1 MSEMNR
7 NTLWKDALSSLN
19 HSWGRFIGITLLMAV
34 SAFTFIGLK
43 MAGPDMKN
51 TAQTYYQEVNL
62 ADLTVS
68 SNYGLDKND
77 TQTIKNQAKKATLD
91 FGYLQDA
98 TINNSKTS
106 LRVLSESKNIS
117 TSQLI
122 SGNFPKKDNQ
132 IAISY
137 LLRNKYHIGE
147 WITLNE
153 HSNLKNS
160 RFKIVGFI
168 RPSEYTD
175 KSNLG
180 QTNVGTGQLSGVAI
194 VKKSAFKAQSYS
206 IARIRFNKTKEL
218 DPYSSTYQKFIDNK
232 KERLTNSL
240 AQNSKLKKTEVDNN
254 FKDAQ
259 KQIRQAKEQIQLAEN
274 NGLNMSR
281 EKARLEKQQK
291 KLNEQ
296 EQEIKQLGSI
306 SYYVNDRKNDSGYD
320 TYQSN
325 SEKIELITNIFPV
338 FLFAVAA
345 LVSFSTMTR
354 FIDEERQNIG
364 VLRALGYS
372 KLDTSLKFVIYSLTA
387 ALTGVF
393 IGAIGGY
400 WILPRIIFNAYTA
413 NLTLTNFQSG
423 FSWKYLFLTFLIS
436 ILCTTGAAVI
446 QLFIVLRAKTS
457 ELLLPKPPKN
467 GSRILLEKIKP
478 FWQHLSF
485 NYKVTLRNIF
495 RYKVKMIMTI
505 LGIAGCT
512 GLLMMGFG
520 IRDSLA
526 GIGQKQ
532 YSEIIKYDLIAIDKN
547 SLSSEQSSRLNQKL
561 SSSQVNKYLPVYFEN
576 VSKKIAGT
584 NQDLSIIV
592 PEKSSQISKYIS
604 LRNRSSGQKINLNSR
619 GIVIS
624 EKLAKLLNLSIGDEL
639 SLVTT
644 NGKKVKLPIS
654 NICEMYM
661 GHYVLMNSKVYQKY
675 FNKKVNSNA
684 QLIELNNK
692 KQTNSFANSLMKTGA
707 VSAINLNT
715 NNQQIIDSL
724 IQSMNKV
731 IFLLIGLAALL
742 AVVVIFTLTTTNL
755 EERMREIATLKV
767 LGFYNNEASLYI
779 YRETIILS
787 IFGILI
793 GFLVG
798 NWLHGFIIDN
808 LAPLNAIFRP
818 RILFSNYLLSALIP
832 LVITGIMAIFVNRK
846 IKEVNM
852 LEALK
857 SVD

>member
-1 MSEMNR
+1 
-7 NTLWKDALSSLN
+7 
-19 HSWGRFIGITLLMAV
+19 
-34 SAFTFIGLK
+34 
-43 MAGPDMKN
+43 
-51 TAQTYYQEVNL
+51 
-62 ADLTVS
+62 
-68 SNYGLDKND
+68 
-77 TQTIKNQAKKATLD
+77 
-91 FGYLQDA
+91 
-98 TINNSKTS
+98 
-106 LRVLSESKNIS
+106 
-117 TSQLI
+117 
-122 SGNFPKKDNQ
+122 
-132 IAISY
+132 
-137 LLRNKYHIGE
+137 
-147 WITLNE
+147 
-153 HSNLKNS
+153 
-160 RFKIVGFI
+160 
-168 RPSEYTD
+168 
-175 KSNLG
+175 
-180 QTNVGTGQLSGVAI
+180 
-194 VKKSAFKAQSYS
+194 
-206 IARIRFNKTKEL
+206 
-218 DPYSSTYQKFIDNK
+218 
-232 KERLTNSL
+232 
-240 AQNSKLKKTEVDNN
+240 
-254 FKDAQ
+254 
-259 KQIRQAKEQIQLAEN
+259 
-274 NGLNMSR
+274 MSR

-547 SLSSEQSSRLNQKL
+547 SLSSEQSTKLNQKL

-661 GHYVLMNSKVYQKY
+661 GHYLLMNSNVYQKY

-808 LAPLNAIFRP
+808 LAPLNAMFRP
-818 RILFSNYLLSALIP
+818 GILFSNYLLSALIP

>member
-1 MSEMNR
+1 MNR

-51 TAQTYYQEVNL
+51 TAQTYYQDVNL

-661 GHYVLMNSKVYQKY
+661 GHYVLMNSNVYQKY

-793 GFLVG
+793 GFLIG

-808 LAPLNAIFRP
+808 LSPLNAMFRP
-818 RILFSNYLLSALIP
+818 GILFSNYLLSALIP

>member
-1 MSEMNR
+1 MNR

-467 GSRILLEKIKP
+467 GSRILLEKIKS

-661 GHYVLMNSKVYQKY
+661 GHYVLMNSNVYQKY

-793 GFLVG
+793 GFLIG

-808 LAPLNAIFRP
+808 LSPLNAMFRP
-818 RILFSNYLLSALIP
+818 GILFSNYLLSALIP

>member
-1 MSEMNR
+1 MNR

-624 EKLAKLLNLSIGDEL
+624 EKLAKLLNLSIR
-639 SLVTT
+639 
-644 NGKKVKLPIS
+644 KL
-654 NICEMYM
+654 
-661 GHYVLMNSKVYQKY
+661 Q
-675 FNKKVNSNA
+675 
-684 QLIELNNK
+684 
-692 KQTNSFANSLMKTGA
+692 
-707 VSAINLNT
+707 
-715 NNQQIIDSL
+715 
-724 IQSMNKV
+724 
-731 IFLLIGLAALL
+731 
-742 AVVVIFTLTTTNL
+742 
-755 EERMREIATLKV
+755 
-767 LGFYNNEASLYI
+767 
-779 YRETIILS
+779 
-787 IFGILI
+787 
-793 GFLVG
+793 
-798 NWLHGFIIDN
+798 
-808 LAPLNAIFRP
+808 
-818 RILFSNYLLSALIP
+818 
-832 LVITGIMAIFVNRK
+832 
-846 IKEVNM
+846 
-852 LEALK
+852 
-857 SVD
+857 

>member
-1 MSEMNR
+1 MNR

-19 HSWGRFIGITLLMAV
+19 HSWGRFIGILLLMAV
-34 SAFTFIGLK
+34 SAFAFIGLK
-43 MAGPDMKN
+43 MAGPDMRN
-51 TAQTYYQEVNL
+51 TAQTYYQDVNL

-77 TQTIKNQAKKATLD
+77 TQTIKKQAKKATIY
-91 FGYLQDA
+91 FGYLQDT

-122 SGNFPKKDNQ
+122 SGKLPKKDNQ

-137 LLRNKYHIGE
+137 LLRDKYHLGE

-153 HSNLKNS
+153 PSNLKNS
-160 RFKIVGFI
+160 RFKIVGFM

-175 KSNLG
+175 KSEIG
-180 QTNVGTGQLSGVAI
+180 QTNVGTGQLSGIAV
-194 VKKSAFKAQSYS
+194 VKKNAFKSQNYS

-232 KERLTNSL
+232 KERITNSL
-240 AQNSKLKKTEVDNN
+240 KQSGKLKKVEVDNN
-254 FKDAQ
+254 FKAAQ
-259 KQIRQAKEQIQLAEN
+259 KQIKQAKAQIQLAEN
-274 NGLNMSR
+274 NGLEITK
-281 EKARLEKQQK
+281 EKEKLEKQQK

-296 EQEIKQLGSI
+296 KQEMKQLGSI

-413 NLTLTNFQSG
+413 NLTLTNFQSS

-547 SLSSEQSSRLNQKL
+547 SLSSEQSTKLNQKL

-661 GHYVLMNSKVYQKY
+661 GHYVLMNSNVYQKY

-808 LAPLNAIFRP
+808 LAPLNAMFRP
-818 RILFSNYLLSALIP
+818 GILFSNYLLSALIP

>member
-1 MSEMNR
+1 MNR

-194 VKKSAFKAQSYS
+194 VTKSAFKAQSYS

-661 GHYVLMNSKVYQKY
+661 GHYVLMNSNVYQKY

-793 GFLVG
+793 GFLIG

-808 LAPLNAIFRP
+808 LSPLNAMFRP
-818 RILFSNYLLSALIP
+818 GILFSNYLLSALIP

>member
-1 MSEMNR
+1 MNR

-132 IAISY
+132 IVLSY
-137 LLRNKYHIGE
+137 LLRNKYHVGE

-259 KQIRQAKEQIQLAEN
+259 KQIKQAKEQIQLAEN
-274 NGLNMSR
+274 NGLDMSR

-547 SLSSEQSSRLNQKL
+547 SLSSEQSTKLNQKL

-661 GHYVLMNSKVYQKY
+661 GHYVLMNSNVYQKY

-793 GFLVG
+793 GFLIG

-808 LAPLNAIFRP
+808 LAPLNAMFRP
-818 RILFSNYLLSALIP
+818 GILFSNYLLSALIP

>member
-1 MSEMNR
+1 MNR

-644 NGKKVKLPIS
+644 NGKKVELPIS

-661 GHYVLMNSKVYQKY
+661 GHYVLMNSNVYQKY

-742 AVVVIFTLTTTNL
+742 AVVVIFTLTTTNI

-808 LAPLNAIFRP
+808 LAPLNAMFRP
-818 RILFSNYLLSALIP
+818 GILFSNYLLSALIP

>member
-1 MSEMNR
+1 MNR

-51 TAQTYYQEVNL
+51 TTQTYYQEVNL

-661 GHYVLMNSKVYQKY
+661 GHYVLMNSNVYQKY

-793 GFLVG
+793 GFLIG

-808 LAPLNAIFRP
+808 LSPLNAMFRP
-818 RILFSNYLLSALIP
+818 GILFSNYLLSALIP

>member
-1 MSEMNR
+1 MNR
-7 NTLWKDALSSLN
+7 RILWKDALSSLN
-19 HSWGRFIGITLLMAV
+19 HSWGRFIGILLLMAV
-34 SAFTFIGLK
+34 SAFAFIGLK
-43 MAGPDMKN
+43 MAGPDMRN
-51 TAQTYYQEVNL
+51 TAQTYYQDVNL

-77 TQTIKNQAKKATLD
+77 TQTIKKQAKKATID
-91 FGYLQDA
+91 FGYLQDT

-117 TSQLI
+117 TNQLI

-132 IAISY
+132 IVLSY

-661 GHYVLMNSKVYQKY
+661 GHYVLMNSNVYQKY

-742 AVVVIFTLTTTNL
+742 SVVVIFTLTTTNL

-793 GFLVG
+793 GFLIG

-808 LAPLNAIFRP
+808 LSPLNAMFRP
-818 RILFSNYLLSALIP
+818 GILFSNYLLSALIP

>member
-1 MSEMNR
+1 MNR
-7 NTLWKDALSSLN
+7 RILWKDALSSLN
-19 HSWGRFIGITLLMAV
+19 HSWGRFIGILLLMAV
-34 SAFTFIGLK
+34 SAFAFIGLK
-43 MAGPDMKN
+43 MAGPDMRN
-51 TAQTYYQEVNL
+51 TAQTYYQDVNL

-77 TQTIKNQAKKATLD
+77 TQTIKKQAKKATID
-91 FGYLQDA
+91 FGYLQDT

-117 TSQLI
+117 TNQLI

-132 IAISY
+132 IVLSY

-400 WILPRIIFNAYTA
+400 WVLPRIIFNAYTA

-592 PEKSSQISKYIS
+592 PEKSSEISKYIS

-661 GHYVLMNSKVYQKY
+661 GHYVLMNSNVYQKY

-793 GFLVG
+793 GFLIG

-808 LAPLNAIFRP
+808 LSPLNAMFRP
-818 RILFSNYLLSALIP
+818 GILFSNYLLSALIP

>member
-1 MSEMNR
+1 MNR

-43 MAGPDMKN
+43 MAGPDMRN

-661 GHYVLMNSKVYQKY
+661 GHYVLMNSNVYQKY

-793 GFLVG
+793 GFLIG

-808 LAPLNAIFRP
+808 LSPLNAMFRP
-818 RILFSNYLLSALIP
+818 GILFSNYLLSALIP

>member
-661 GHYVLMNSKVYQKY
+661 GHYVLMNSNVYQKY

-793 GFLVG
+793 GFLIG

-808 LAPLNAIFRP
+808 LSPLNAMFRP
-818 RILFSNYLLSALIP
+818 GILFSNYLLSALIP

-857 SVD
+857 SLD

>member
-1 MSEMNR
+1 MNR

-34 SAFTFIGLK
+34 SAFAFIGLK
-43 MAGPDMKN
+43 MAGPDMRN
-51 TAQTYYQEVNL
+51 TAQTYYQDVNL

-77 TQTIKNQAKKATLD
+77 TQTIKNQAKKATID
-91 FGYLQDA
+91 FGYLQDT

-122 SGNFPKKDNQ
+122 SGNLPKKDNQ

-137 LLRNKYHIGE
+137 LLRDKYHIGE

-259 KQIRQAKEQIQLAEN
+259 KQIKQAKKQIQLAEN
-274 NGLNMSR
+274 NGLDMSR

-446 QLFIVLRAKTS
+446 QLFIVLQAKTS

-592 PEKSSQISKYIS
+592 PEKSSEISKYIS

-661 GHYVLMNSKVYQKY
+661 GHYVLMNSNVYQKY

-793 GFLVG
+793 GFLIG

-808 LAPLNAIFRP
+808 LSPLNAMFRP
-818 RILFSNYLLSALIP
+818 GILFSNYLLSALIP

>member
-1 MSEMNR
+1 MNR
-7 NTLWKDALSSLN
+7 RILWKDALSSLN
-19 HSWGRFIGITLLMAV
+19 HSWGRFIGILLLMAV
-34 SAFTFIGLK
+34 SAFAFIGLK
-43 MAGPDMKN
+43 MAGPDMRN
-51 TAQTYYQEVNL
+51 TAQTYYQDVNL

-77 TQTIKNQAKKATLD
+77 TQTIKKQAKKATID
-91 FGYLQDA
+91 FGYLQDT

-117 TSQLI
+117 TNQLI

-132 IAISY
+132 IVLSY

-661 GHYVLMNSKVYQKY
+661 GHYVLMNSNVYQKY
-675 FNKKVNSNA
+675 LIKK
-684 QLIELNNK
+684 
-692 KQTNSFANSLMKTGA
+692 
-707 VSAINLNT
+707 
-715 NNQQIIDSL
+715 
-724 IQSMNKV
+724 
-731 IFLLIGLAALL
+731 
-742 AVVVIFTLTTTNL
+742 
-755 EERMREIATLKV
+755 
-767 LGFYNNEASLYI
+767 
-779 YRETIILS
+779 
-787 IFGILI
+787 
-793 GFLVG
+793 
-798 NWLHGFIIDN
+798 
-808 LAPLNAIFRP
+808 
-818 RILFSNYLLSALIP
+818 
-832 LVITGIMAIFVNRK
+832 
-846 IKEVNM
+846 
-852 LEALK
+852 
-857 SVD
+857 

>member
-1 MSEMNR
+1 MNR

>member
-1 MSEMNR
+1 MNR
-7 NTLWKDALSSLN
+7 RILWKDALSSLN
-19 HSWGRFIGITLLMAV
+19 HSWGRFIGILLLMAV
-34 SAFTFIGLK
+34 SAFAFIGLK
-43 MAGPDMKN
+43 MAGPDMRN
-51 TAQTYYQEVNL
+51 TAQTYYQDVKL

-68 SNYGLDKND
+68 SNYGLDKKD
-77 TQTIKNQAKKATLD
+77 TQTIKKQAKKATMD
-91 FGYLQDA
+91 FGYLQDT

-132 IAISY
+132 IVLSY

-240 AQNSKLKKTEVDNN
+240 KQSGKLKKVEVDNN
-254 FKDAQ
+254 FKAAQ
-259 KQIRQAKEQIQLAEN
+259 EQIKQAKAQIQLAEN
-274 NGLNMSR
+274 NGLEMTK
-281 EKARLEKQQK
+281 EKEKLEKQQK

-296 EQEIKQLGSI
+296 KQEMKQLGSI

-387 ALTGVF
+387 ALTGVLV
-393 IGAIGGY
+393 GAIGGY

-423 FSWKYLFLTFLIS
+423 FSWKYLFLTILIA

-547 SLSSEQSSRLNQKL
+547 SLSSEQSTKLNQKL

-584 NQDLSIIV
+584 NQELSIIV

-661 GHYVLMNSKVYQKY
+661 GHYLLMNSNVYQKY

-787 IFGILI
+787 IFVNCNIKLDTSCSLI
-793 GFLVG
+793 DV
-798 NWLHGFIIDN
+798 
-808 LAPLNAIFRP
+808 
-818 RILFSNYLLSALIP
+818 
-832 LVITGIMAIFVNRK
+832 V
-846 IKEVNM
+846 
-852 LEALK
+852 
-857 SVD
+857 

>member
-1 MSEMNR
+1 MNR

-446 QLFIVLRAKTS
+446 QLFIVMRAKTS

-478 FWQHLSF
+478 FWQHLS
-485 NYKVTLRNIF
+485 
-495 RYKVKMIMTI
+495 
-505 LGIAGCT
+505 
-512 GLLMMGFG
+512 
-520 IRDSLA
+520 
-526 GIGQKQ
+526 
-532 YSEIIKYDLIAIDKN
+532 
-547 SLSSEQSSRLNQKL
+547 
-561 SSSQVNKYLPVYFEN
+561 
-576 VSKKIAGT
+576 
-584 NQDLSIIV
+584 
-592 PEKSSQISKYIS
+592 
-604 LRNRSSGQKINLNSR
+604 
-619 GIVIS
+619 
-624 EKLAKLLNLSIGDEL
+624 
-639 SLVTT
+639 
-644 NGKKVKLPIS
+644 
-654 NICEMYM
+654 
-661 GHYVLMNSKVYQKY
+661 
-675 FNKKVNSNA
+675 
-684 QLIELNNK
+684 
-692 KQTNSFANSLMKTGA
+692 
-707 VSAINLNT
+707 
-715 NNQQIIDSL
+715 
-724 IQSMNKV
+724 
-731 IFLLIGLAALL
+731 LIG
-742 AVVVIFTLTTTNL
+742 TL
-755 EERMREIATLKV
+755 EQ
-767 LGFYNNEASLYI
+767 
-779 YRETIILS
+779 
-787 IFGILI
+787 
-793 GFLVG
+793 
-798 NWLHGFIIDN
+798 
-808 LAPLNAIFRP
+808 
-818 RILFSNYLLSALIP
+818 
-832 LVITGIMAIFVNRK
+832 
-846 IKEVNM
+846 
-852 LEALK
+852 K
-857 SVD
+857 S

>member
-1 MSEMNR
+1 MNR

-43 MAGPDMKN
+43 MAGPDMRN

-661 GHYVLMNSKVYQKY
+661 GHYVLMNSNVYQKY

-793 GFLVG
+793 GFLIG

-808 LAPLNAIFRP
+808 LAPLNAMFKP
-818 RILFSNYLLSALIP
+818 GILFSNYLLSALIP

>member
-1 MSEMNR
+1 MNR
-7 NTLWKDALSSLN
+7 RILWKDALSSLN
-19 HSWGRFIGITLLMAV
+19 HSWGRFIGILLLMAV
-34 SAFTFIGLK
+34 SAFAFIGLK
-43 MAGPDMKN
+43 MAGPDMRN
-51 TAQTYYQEVNL
+51 TAQTYYQDVNL

-77 TQTIKNQAKKATLD
+77 TQTIKNQAKKATID
-91 FGYLQDA
+91 FGYLQDT

-106 LRVLSESKNIS
+106 LRVLSENKNIS
-117 TSQLI
+117 TNQLI

-137 LLRNKYHIGE
+137 LLRDKYHLGE
-147 WITLNE
+147 WITLNQ

-160 RFKIVGFI
+160 RFKIVGFM

-175 KSNLG
+175 KSEIG
-180 QTNVGTGQLSGVAI
+180 QTNVGTGQLSGIAV
-194 VKKSAFKAQSYS
+194 VKKNAFKSQNYS

-218 DPYSSTYQKFIDNK
+218 DPYSSTYQKFVDNK

-240 AQNSKLKKTEVDNN
+240 KQSGKLKKAEVNNN
-254 FKDAQ
+254 FKAAQ
-259 KQIRQAKEQIQLAEN
+259 KQIKQAKAQIQLAEI
-274 NGLNMSR
+274 NGLEMTK
-281 EKARLEKQQK
+281 EKEKLEKQQK

-296 EQEIKQLGSI
+296 KQEMKQLGSI

-387 ALTGVF
+387 ALTSVF

-400 WILPRIIFNAYTA
+400 WILPQIIFNAYTA

-423 FSWKYLFLTFLIS
+423 FSWKYLFLTILIA

-532 YSEIIKYDLIAIDKN
+532 YNEIIKYDLIAVDKN
-547 SLSSEQSSRLNQKL
+547 SLSSEQSTKLNQKL
-561 SSSQVNKYLPVYFEN
+561 SSSQVKKYLPVYFEN

-584 NQDLSIIV
+584 NQNLSIIV
-592 PEKSSQISKYIS
+592 PEKSSEISKYIS
-604 LRNRSSGQKINLNSR
+604 LRNRTSGQKISLNNK

-624 EKLAKLLNLSIGDEL
+624 EKLAKLLNLSVGDDL
-639 SLVTT
+639 SLINT

-661 GHYVLMNSKVYQKY
+661 GHYVLMNSNVYQKH
-675 FNKKVNSNA
+675 FGQKVPSNA

-692 KQTNSFANSLMKTGA
+692 NQINSFASSLIKTGA

-724 IQSMNKV
+724 IQSMDKV
-731 IFLLIGLAALL
+731 MFLLIGLAAVL
-742 AVVVIFTLTTTNL
+742 AIVVIFTLTTTNL

-793 GFLVG
+793 GFLIG
-798 NWLHGFIIDN
+798 NWLHAFIIDN
-808 LAPLNAIFRP
+808 LAPLNAMFKP
-818 RILFSNYLLSALIP
+818 GILFSNYLLSALIP
-832 LVITGIMAIFVNRK
+832 LVITAIMSVFVNRK

>member
-1 MSEMNR
+1 MNR
-7 NTLWKDALSSLN
+7 RILWKDALSSLN
-19 HSWGRFIGITLLMAV
+19 HSWGRFIGILLLMAV
-34 SAFTFIGLK
+34 SAFAFIGLK
-43 MAGPDMKN
+43 MAGPDMRN
-51 TAQTYYQEVNL
+51 TAQTYYQDVNL
-62 ADLTVS
+62 ADLTVN

-77 TQTIKNQAKKATLD
+77 AQTIKKQTKKATID
-91 FGYLQDA
+91 FGYLQNT

-117 TSQLI
+117 TNQLI

-132 IAISY
+132 IVLSY
-137 LLRNKYHIGE
+137 LLRDKYHIGE

-153 HSNLKNS
+153 HTNLKNS
-160 RFKIVGFI
+160 RFKIVGFM

-175 KSNLG
+175 KSEIG
-180 QTNVGTGQLSGVAI
+180 QTNVGTGQLSGIAV
-194 VKKSAFKAQSYS
+194 VKKSAFKAQNYS
-206 IARIRFNKTKEL
+206 IARIRFNKTKDL

-240 AQNSKLKKTEVDNN
+240 KQSGKSKKAEVNNN
-254 FKDAQ
+254 FKAVE
-259 KQIRQAKEQIQLAEN
+259 KQIKQAKEQIQLAEN
-274 NGLNMSR
+274 NGLEMTK
-281 EKARLEKQQK
+281 EKEKLEKQQK

-423 FSWKYLFLTFLIS
+423 FSWKYLFLTILIA
-436 ILCTTGAAVI
+436 ILCTTGAAII
-446 QLFIVLRAKTS
+446 QLFIVLQAKTS

-532 YSEIIKYDLIAIDKN
+532 YSEIIKYDLIVVDKD

-592 PEKSSQISKYIS
+592 PEKSSEISKYIS

-624 EKLAKLLNLSIGDEL
+624 EKLAKLLNLSIGDDL
-639 SLVTT
+639 SLTNI

-675 FNKKVNSNA
+675 FDKKVNSNA

-731 IFLLIGLAALL
+731 MFLLIGLAALL

-793 GFLVG
+793 GFLIG

-808 LAPLNAIFRP
+808 LAPLNAMFKP
-818 RILFSNYLLSALIP
+818 GILFSNYLLSALIP

>member
-1 MSEMNR
+1 MNR

-661 GHYVLMNSKVYQKY
+661 GHYVLMNSNVYQKY

-808 LAPLNAIFRP
+808 LAPLNAMFRP
-818 RILFSNYLLSALIP
+818 GILFSNYLLSALIP

>member
-1 MSEMNR
+1 MNR

-147 WITLNE
+147 WITLNK

-644 NGKKVKLPIS
+644 NGKKVKLPIG

-661 GHYVLMNSKVYQKY
+661 GHYVLMNSNVYQKY

-793 GFLVG
+793 GFLIG

-808 LAPLNAIFRP
+808 LSPLNAMFRP
-818 RILFSNYLLSALIP
+818 GILFSNYLLSALIP

>member
-1 MSEMNR
+1 MR
-7 NTLWKDALSSLN
+7 
-19 HSWGRFIGITLLMAV
+19 
-34 SAFTFIGLK
+34 
-43 MAGPDMKN
+43 N
-51 TAQTYYQEVNL
+51 TAQTYYQDVKL

-68 SNYGLDKND
+68 SNYGLDKKD
-77 TQTIKNQAKKATLD
+77 TQTIKKQAKKATMD
-91 FGYLQDA
+91 FGYLQDT

-132 IAISY
+132 IVLSY

-240 AQNSKLKKTEVDNN
+240 KQSGKLKKVEVDNN
-254 FKDAQ
+254 FKAAQ
-259 KQIRQAKEQIQLAEN
+259 EQIKQAKAQIQLAEN
-274 NGLNMSR
+274 NGLEMTK
-281 EKARLEKQQK
+281 EKEKLEKQQK

-296 EQEIKQLGSI
+296 KQEMKQLGSI

-387 ALTGVF
+387 ALTGVLV
-393 IGAIGGY
+393 GAIGGY

-423 FSWKYLFLTFLIS
+423 FSWKYLFLTILIA

-547 SLSSEQSSRLNQKL
+547 SLSSEQSTKLNQKL

-584 NQDLSIIV
+584 NQELSIIV

-661 GHYVLMNSKVYQKY
+661 GHYLLMNSNVYQKY

-808 LAPLNAIFRP
+808 LAPLNAMFRP
-818 RILFSNYLLSALIP
+818 GILFSNYLLSALIP

>member
-1 MSEMNR
+1 MR
-7 NTLWKDALSSLN
+7 
-19 HSWGRFIGITLLMAV
+19 
-34 SAFTFIGLK
+34 
-43 MAGPDMKN
+43 N
-51 TAQTYYQEVNL
+51 TAQTYYQDVNL

-77 TQTIKNQAKKATLD
+77 TQTIKKQAKKATID
-91 FGYLQDA
+91 FGYLQDT

-117 TSQLI
+117 TNQLI

-132 IAISY
+132 IVLSY

-661 GHYVLMNSKVYQKY
+661 GHYVLMNSNVYQKY

-779 YRETIILS
+779 YRETIIS
-787 IFGILI
+787 
-793 GFLVG
+793 
-798 NWLHGFIIDN
+798 
-808 LAPLNAIFRP
+808 
-818 RILFSNYLLSALIP
+818 
-832 LVITGIMAIFVNRK
+832 
-846 IKEVNM
+846 
-852 LEALK
+852 
-857 SVD
+857 

>member
-1 MSEMNR
+1 MNR

-661 GHYVLMNSKVYQKY
+661 GHYVLMNSNVYQKY

-692 KQTNSFANSLMKTGA
+692 KQINSFASSLMKTGA

-793 GFLVG
+793 GFLIG

-808 LAPLNAIFRP
+808 LSPLNAMFRP
-818 RILFSNYLLSALIP
+818 GILFSNYLLSALIP

>member
-1 MSEMNR
+1 MNR

-19 HSWGRFIGITLLMAV
+19 HSWGRFIGILLLMAV
-34 SAFTFIGLK
+34 SAFAFIGLK
-43 MAGPDMKN
+43 MAGPDMRN
-51 TAQTYYQEVNL
+51 TAQTYYQDVNL

-77 TQTIKNQAKKATLD
+77 TQTIKKQAKKAAID
-91 FGYLQDA
+91 FGYLQDT

-122 SGNFPKKDNQ
+122 SGKLPKKDNQ

-137 LLRNKYHIGE
+137 LLRDKYHLGE

-153 HSNLKNS
+153 PSNLKNS
-160 RFKIVGFI
+160 RFKIVGFM

-175 KSNLG
+175 KSEIG
-180 QTNVGTGQLSGVAI
+180 QTNVGTGQLSGIAV
-194 VKKSAFKAQSYS
+194 VKKNAFKSQNYS

-232 KERLTNSL
+232 KERITNSL
-240 AQNSKLKKTEVDNN
+240 KQSGKLKKVEVDNN
-254 FKDAQ
+254 FKAAQ
-259 KQIRQAKEQIQLAEN
+259 KQIKQAKAQIQLAEN
-274 NGLNMSR
+274 NGLEITK
-281 EKARLEKQQK
+281 EKEKLEKQQK

-296 EQEIKQLGSI
+296 KQEMKQLGSI

-413 NLTLTNFQSG
+413 NLTLTNFQSS

-547 SLSSEQSSRLNQKL
+547 SLSSEQSTKLNQKL

-661 GHYVLMNSKVYQKY
+661 GHYVLMNSNVYQKY

-808 LAPLNAIFRP
+808 LAPLNAMFRP
-818 RILFSNYLLSALIP
+818 GILFSNYLLSALIP

>member
-1 MSEMNR
+1 M
-7 NTLWKDALSSLN
+7 
-19 HSWGRFIGITLLMAV
+19 
-34 SAFTFIGLK
+34 
-43 MAGPDMKN
+43 
-51 TAQTYYQEVNL
+51 
-62 ADLTVS
+62 
-68 SNYGLDKND
+68 
-77 TQTIKNQAKKATLD
+77 
-91 FGYLQDA
+91 
-98 TINNSKTS
+98 
-106 LRVLSESKNIS
+106 
-117 TSQLI
+117 
-122 SGNFPKKDNQ
+122 
-132 IAISY
+132 
-137 LLRNKYHIGE
+137 
-147 WITLNE
+147 
-153 HSNLKNS
+153 
-160 RFKIVGFI
+160 
-168 RPSEYTD
+168 
-175 KSNLG
+175 
-180 QTNVGTGQLSGVAI
+180 
-194 VKKSAFKAQSYS
+194 
-206 IARIRFNKTKEL
+206 
-218 DPYSSTYQKFIDNK
+218 
-232 KERLTNSL
+232 
-240 AQNSKLKKTEVDNN
+240 
-254 FKDAQ
+254 
-259 KQIRQAKEQIQLAEN
+259 
-274 NGLNMSR
+274 
-281 EKARLEKQQK
+281 
-291 KLNEQ
+291 
-296 EQEIKQLGSI
+296 KQLGSI

-413 NLTLTNFQSG
+413 NLTLTNFQSS

-547 SLSSEQSSRLNQKL
+547 SLSSEQSTKLNQKL

-661 GHYVLMNSKVYQKY
+661 GHYVLMNSNVYQKY

-808 LAPLNAIFRP
+808 LAPLNAMFRP
-818 RILFSNYLLSALIP
+818 GILFSNYLLSALIP

>member
-1 MSEMNR
+1 MNR
-7 NTLWKDALSSLN
+7 NTFWKDALSSLN

-661 GHYVLMNSKVYQKY
+661 GHYVLMNSNVYQKY

-692 KQTNSFANSLMKTGA
+692 RRL
-707 VSAINLNT
+707 
-715 NNQQIIDSL
+715 
-724 IQSMNKV
+724 
-731 IFLLIGLAALL
+731 
-742 AVVVIFTLTTTNL
+742 
-755 EERMREIATLKV
+755 
-767 LGFYNNEASLYI
+767 
-779 YRETIILS
+779 
-787 IFGILI
+787 
-793 GFLVG
+793 
-798 NWLHGFIIDN
+798 
-808 LAPLNAIFRP
+808 
-818 RILFSNYLLSALIP
+818 
-832 LVITGIMAIFVNRK
+832 
-846 IKEVNM
+846 
-852 LEALK
+852 
-857 SVD
+857 

>member
-1 MSEMNR
+1 MNR

-644 NGKKVKLPIS
+644 NGKKVKLPIG

-661 GHYVLMNSKVYQKY
+661 GHYVLMNSNVYQKY

-793 GFLVG
+793 GFLIG

-808 LAPLNAIFRP
+808 LSPLNAMFRP
-818 RILFSNYLLSALIP
+818 GILFSNYLLSALIP

>member
-1 MSEMNR
+1 MNR
-7 NTLWKDALSSLN
+7 RILWKDALSSLN
-19 HSWGRFIGITLLMAV
+19 HSWGRFIGILLLMAV
-34 SAFTFIGLK
+34 SAFAFIGLK
-43 MAGPDMKN
+43 MAGPDMRN
-51 TAQTYYQEVNL
+51 TAQTYYQDVNL

-77 TQTIKNQAKKATLD
+77 TQTIKKQAKKATID
-91 FGYLQDA
+91 FGYLQDT

-117 TSQLI
+117 TNQLI

-132 IAISY
+132 IVLSY

-661 GHYVLMNSKVYQKY
+661 GHYVLMNSNVYQKY

-793 GFLVG
+793 GFLIG

-808 LAPLNAIFRP
+808 LSPLNAMFRP
-818 RILFSNYLLSALIP
+818 GILFSNYLLSALIP

>member
-1 MSEMNR
+1 MNR

-77 TQTIKNQAKKATLD
+77 TQTIKKQAKKATID
-91 FGYLQDA
+91 FGYLQDT

-117 TSQLI
+117 TNQLI

-132 IAISY
+132 IVLSY

-661 GHYVLMNSKVYQKY
+661 GHYVLMNSNVYQKY

-793 GFLVG
+793 GFLIG

-808 LAPLNAIFRP
+808 LSPLNAMFRP
-818 RILFSNYLLSALIP
+818 GILFSNYLLSALIP

>member
-1 MSEMNR
+1 MNR
-7 NTLWKDALSSLN
+7 NILWKDALSSLN

-77 TQTIKNQAKKATLD
+77 TQTIKKQAKKATLD
-91 FGYLQDA
+91 FGYLQDT
-98 TINNSKTS
+98 TINNSRTS

-137 LLRNKYHIGE
+137 LLRDKYHIGE
-147 WITLNE
+147 WITLKE

-180 QTNVGTGQLSGVAI
+180 QPNVGTGQLSGVAV
-194 VKKSAFKAQSYS
+194 VKKIAFKAQSYS

-218 DPYSSTYQKFIDNK
+218 APYSSTYQKFVDNK
-232 KERLTNSL
+232 KEKLTNSL

-254 FKDAQ
+254 FKAAQ
-259 KQIRQAKEQIQLAEN
+259 KQIRQAKEQIQLAEK
-274 NGLNMSR
+274 NGLDMTR
-281 EKARLEKQQK
+281 EKARLKKQQK

-296 EQEIKQLGSI
+296 EQEIKQLGEV

-387 ALTGVF
+387 ALTGVLV
-393 IGAIGGY
+393 GAIGGY

-423 FSWKYLFLTFLIS
+423 FSWKYLFLTFLIA
-436 ILCTTGAAVI
+436 ILCTTGAAII
-446 QLFIVLRAKTS
+446 QLIIVLQAKTS
-457 ELLLPKPPKN
+457 ELLLPKAPKN

-532 YSEIIKYDLIAIDKN
+532 YSEIIKYDLIAVDKD
-547 SLSSEQSSRLNQKL
+547 SLSSEQSTKLNQKL

-584 NQDLSIIV
+584 NQNISIIV
-592 PEKSSQISKYIS
+592 PEKGSQISKYIS

-661 GHYVLMNSKVYQKY
+661 GHYVLMSSGVYRKY
-675 FNKKVNSNA
+675 FRQKAPSNA

-692 KQTNSFANSLMKTGA
+692 TQINSFASSLMKTGA

-724 IQSMNKV
+724 IQSMDKV
-731 IFLLIGLAALL
+731 MFLLIGLAALL

-793 GFLVG
+793 GFLIG

-808 LAPLNAIFRP
+808 LAPLNAMFKP
-818 RILFSNYLLSALIP
+818 GILFSNYLLSALIP
-832 LVITGIMAIFVNRK
+832 LVITGIMAVFVNRK

>member
-1 MSEMNR
+1 MNR

-132 IAISY
+132 IVLSY

-274 NGLNMSR
+274 NGLDMSR

-296 EQEIKQLGSI
+296 EQEIKQLDSI

-547 SLSSEQSSRLNQKL
+547 SLSSEQSTKLNQKL

-592 PEKSSQISKYIS
+592 PEKSSEISKYIS

-661 GHYVLMNSKVYQKY
+661 GHYVLMNSNVYQKY

-808 LAPLNAIFRP
+808 LAPLNAMFRP
-818 RILFSNYLLSALIP
+818 GILFSNYLLSALIP

>member
-1 MSEMNR
+1 MNR

-77 TQTIKNQAKKATLD
+77 TQTIKKKKKKATLD

-132 IAISY
+132 IVLSY

-654 NICEMYM
+654 NICERYI
-661 GHYVLMNSKVYQKY
+661 GHYVLMK
-675 FNKKVNSNA
+675 SN
-684 QLIELNNK
+684 
-692 KQTNSFANSLMKTGA
+692 
-707 VSAINLNT
+707 V
-715 NNQQIIDSL
+715 
-724 IQSMNKV
+724 
-731 IFLLIGLAALL
+731 
-742 AVVVIFTLTTTNL
+742 
-755 EERMREIATLKV
+755 
-767 LGFYNNEASLYI
+767 
-779 YRETIILS
+779 
-787 IFGILI
+787 
-793 GFLVG
+793 
-798 NWLHGFIIDN
+798 
-808 LAPLNAIFRP
+808 
-818 RILFSNYLLSALIP
+818 
-832 LVITGIMAIFVNRK
+832 
-846 IKEVNM
+846 
-852 LEALK
+852 
-857 SVD
+857 

>member
-1 MSEMNR
+1 MNR

-654 NICEMYM
+654 NICKMYM
-661 GHYVLMNSKVYQKY
+661 GHYVLMNSNVYQKY

-793 GFLVG
+793 GFLIG

-808 LAPLNAIFRP
+808 LSPLNAMFRP
-818 RILFSNYLLSALIP
+818 GILFSNYLLSALIP

>member
-1 MSEMNR
+1 MNR

-19 HSWGRFIGITLLMAV
+19 HSWGRFIGILLLMAV
-34 SAFTFIGLK
+34 SAFAFIGLK
-43 MAGPDMKN
+43 MAGPDMRN
-51 TAQTYYQEVNL
+51 TAQTYYQDVNL

-77 TQTIKNQAKKATLD
+77 TQTIKKQAKKATID
-91 FGYLQDA
+91 FGYLQDT

-122 SGNFPKKDNQ
+122 SGKLPKKDNQ

-137 LLRNKYHIGE
+137 LLRDKYHLGE

-153 HSNLKNS
+153 PSNLKNS
-160 RFKIVGFI
+160 RFKIVGFM

-175 KSNLG
+175 KSEIG
-180 QTNVGTGQLSGVAI
+180 QTNVGTGQLSGIAV
-194 VKKSAFKAQSYS
+194 VKKNAFKSQNYS

-232 KERLTNSL
+232 KERITNSL
-240 AQNSKLKKTEVDNN
+240 KQSGKLKKVEVDNN
-254 FKDAQ
+254 FKAAQ
-259 KQIRQAKEQIQLAEN
+259 KQIKQAKAQIQLAEN
-274 NGLNMSR
+274 NGLEITK
-281 EKARLEKQQK
+281 EKEKLEKQQK

-296 EQEIKQLGSI
+296 KQEMKQLGSI

-413 NLTLTNFQSG
+413 NLTLTNFQSS

-547 SLSSEQSSRLNQKL
+547 SLSSEQSTKLNQKL

-661 GHYVLMNSKVYQKY
+661 GHYVLMNSNVYQKY

-793 GFLVG
+793 
-798 NWLHGFIIDN
+798 
-808 LAPLNAIFRP
+808 
-818 RILFSNYLLSALIP
+818 
-832 LVITGIMAIFVNRK
+832 
-846 IKEVNM
+846 
-852 LEALK
+852 
-857 SVD
+857 

>member
-1 MSEMNR
+1 MNR
-7 NTLWKDALSSLN
+7 RILWKDALSSLN
-19 HSWGRFIGITLLMAV
+19 HSWGRFIGILLLMAV
-34 SAFTFIGLK
+34 SAFAFIGLK
-43 MAGPDMKN
+43 MAGPDMRN
-51 TAQTYYQEVNL
+51 TAQTYYQDVNL

-77 TQTIKNQAKKATLD
+77 TQTIKKQAKKATID
-91 FGYLQDA
+91 FGYLQDT

-117 TSQLI
+117 TNQLI

-132 IAISY
+132 IVLSY

-153 HSNLKNS
+153 HTNLKNS
-160 RFKIVGFI
+160 RFKIVGFM

-175 KSNLG
+175 KSEIG

-274 NGLNMSR
+274 NGLDMSR
-281 EKARLEKQQK
+281 EKATLEKQQK

-661 GHYVLMNSKVYQKY
+661 GHYLLMNSNVYQKY

-692 KQTNSFANSLMKTGA
+692 KQTNSFANSLMKTGV

-808 LAPLNAIFRP
+808 LAPLNAMFRP
-818 RILFSNYLLSALIP
+818 GILFSNYLLSALIP

>member
-1 MSEMNR
+1 MNR
-7 NTLWKDALSSLN
+7 RILWKDALSSLN
-19 HSWGRFIGITLLMAV
+19 HSWGRFIGILLLMAV
-34 SAFTFIGLK
+34 SAFAFIGLK
-43 MAGPDMKN
+43 MAGPDMRN
-51 TAQTYYQEVNL
+51 TAQTYYQDVNL

-77 TQTIKNQAKKATLD
+77 TQTIKNQAKKATID
-91 FGYLQDA
+91 FGYLQDT

-117 TSQLI
+117 TNQLI

-132 IAISY
+132 IVLSY

-547 SLSSEQSSRLNQKL
+547 SLSSEQSTKLNQKL

-661 GHYVLMNSKVYQKY
+661 GHYVLMNSNVYQKY

-692 KQTNSFANSLMKTGA
+692 KQTNFFANSLMKTGA

-724 IQSMNKV
+724 IQSINKV

-793 GFLVG
+793 GFLIG

-808 LAPLNAIFRP
+808 LAPLNAMFRP
-818 RILFSNYLLSALIP
+818 GILFSNYLLSALIP